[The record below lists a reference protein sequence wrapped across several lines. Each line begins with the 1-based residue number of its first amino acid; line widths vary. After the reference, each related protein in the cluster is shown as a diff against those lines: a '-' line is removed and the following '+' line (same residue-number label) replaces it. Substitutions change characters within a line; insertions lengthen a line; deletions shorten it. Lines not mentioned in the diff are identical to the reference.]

1 VVSNPK
7 NSRHSNSQQRVNML
21 KIVTIIGARPQF
33 IKAATVSRAIAQHNN
48 LANATDLITEILIH
62 TGQHYD
68 DNMSRI
74 FFDEL
79 DIPKPH
85 YNLGIGSGPHGKQT
99 GAMLSA
105 IEEVLIREKPDL
117 VLTYGDTNSTLAGAL
132 AAAKLHIASAHVEA
146 GLRSYNR
153 KMPEEINRIVADEL
167 SNFLFCPTET
177 AVSNLNKE
185 GLANT
190 VNDGTLVGNGLFNDM
205 LSALSFELSPLVVN
219 VGDVMYDSVLF
230 NKNLAQQ
237 KSNILQ
243 ELGIERNNYL
253 LATLH
258 RAENTDD
265 PTRLRNILKAF
276 NAIDRNET
284 RIILPLHPRTQ
295 KCIERLTDSKEGF
308 EVDPNIT
315 IIKSLGYLDMLRL
328 EESARMILTDSG
340 GVQKE
345 AFFLKV
351 PCITLRDET
360 EWVETIHSGWNTLTG
375 PDTQKILDTF
385 NTISHWDGQGSPF
398 TQSRTQTKPIHPFG
412 DGKAAE
418 KIVDIIS
425 KTVRKGRKPKRNLVY
440 PVNPV

>member
-1 VVSNPK
+1 
-7 NSRHSNSQQRVNML
+7 ML
-21 KIVTIIGARPQF
+21 KIITIIGARPQF
-33 IKAATVSRAIAQHNN
+33 IKAATVSRAISQHNN
-48 LANATDLITEILIH
+48 STNSSKQITEILVH

-132 AAAKLHIASAHVEA
+132 AATKLHIASAHVEA

-153 KMPEEINRIVADEL
+153 KMPEEINRIVTDEL
-167 SNFLFCPTET
+167 SNFLFCPSET
-177 AVSNLNKE
+177 AVSNLTKE
-185 GLANT
+185 GLTNI
-190 VNDGTLVGNGLFNDM
+190 VNDGTLVDKSLFNDM

-230 NKNLAQQ
+230 NKKLAQQ

-276 NAIDRNET
+276 NAIAGNET

-295 KCIERLTDSKEGF
+295 KCIERLTDSEEGL
-308 EVDPNIT
+308 EVDPNVT
-315 IIKSLGYLDMLRL
+315 IIKPVGYLDMLRL

-360 EWVETIHSGWNTLTG
+360 EWVETVRAGWNIITGASTERIKEAGSVLSGWNREV
-375 PDTQKILDTF
+375 P
-385 NTISHWDGQGSPF
+385 PF
-398 TQSRTQTKPIHPFG
+398 GFEEAARQAFPYG

-425 KTVRKGRKPKRNLVY
+425 KTLSGRA
-440 PVNPV
+440 

>member
-1 VVSNPK
+1 
-7 NSRHSNSQQRVNML
+7 ML
-21 KIVTIIGARPQF
+21 KIITIIGARPQF
-33 IKAATVSRAIAQHNN
+33 IKAATVSRAIAQYNR
-48 LANATDLITEILIH
+48 LANATDSITEILVH

-105 IEEVLIREKPDL
+105 IEEVLIREKPDM

-132 AAAKLHIASAHVEA
+132 AATKLHIASAHVEA

-153 KMPEEINRIVADEL
+153 KMPEEINRIVTDEL

-177 AVSNLNKE
+177 AVNNLKKE
-185 GLANT
+185 GFTNT
-190 VNDGTLVGNGLFNDM
+190 VNDGTLVDKSLFNDM
-205 LSALSFELSPLVVN
+205 LSAFSFELSPLVVN
-219 VGDVMYDSVLF
+219 VGDVMYDSVFF
-230 NKNLAQQ
+230 NKKLAQQ

-243 ELGIERNNYL
+243 ELEIERNNYL

-265 PTRLRNILKAF
+265 TTRLRNILKAF
-276 NAIDRNET
+276 NAIGRNET

-295 KCIERLTDSKEGF
+295 KCIERLTDSEEGL
-308 EVDPNIT
+308 EIDPNVT
-315 IIKSLGYLDMLRL
+315 IIQPVGYLDMLRL
-328 EESARMILTDSG
+328 EENARMILTDSG

-360 EWVETIHSGWNTLTG
+360 EWVETVRAGWNIITGASTERIKEAGSVLTG
-375 PDTQKILDTF
+375 WNREVP
-385 NTISHWDGQGSPF
+385 PF
-398 TQSRTQTKPIHPFG
+398 GFEEATRQAFPYG

-425 KTVRKGRKPKRNLVY
+425 KTLSGRA
-440 PVNPV
+440 

>member
-1 VVSNPK
+1 
-7 NSRHSNSQQRVNML
+7 ML
-21 KIVTIIGARPQF
+21 KIITIIGARPQF
-33 IKAATVSRAIAQHNN
+33 IKAATVSRAISHHNN
-48 LANATDLITEILIH
+48 STNSSKQITEILVL

-132 AAAKLHIASAHVEA
+132 AATKLHIASAHVEA

-153 KMPEEINRIVADEL
+153 KMPEEINRIVTDEL
-167 SNFLFCPTET
+167 SNFLFCPSET
-177 AVSNLNKE
+177 AVSNLTKE
-185 GLANT
+185 GLTNI
-190 VNDGTLVGNGLFNDM
+190 VNDGTLVDKSLFNDM

-230 NKNLAQQ
+230 NKKLAQQ

-276 NAIDRNET
+276 NAIAGNET

-295 KCIERLTDSKEGF
+295 KCIERLTDSEEAL
-308 EVDPNIT
+308 EVDPNVT
-315 IIKSLGYLDMLRL
+315 IIKPVGYLDMLRL

-360 EWVETIHSGWNTLTG
+360 EWVETVRAGWNIITGASTERIKEAGSVLSGWNREV
-375 PDTQKILDTF
+375 P
-385 NTISHWDGQGSPF
+385 
-398 TQSRTQTKPIHPFG
+398 PFG
-412 DGKAAE
+412 FEEAACQAFPYGDGEAAE

-425 KTVRKGRKPKRNLVY
+425 KTLSGRA
-440 PVNPV
+440 

>member
-1 VVSNPK
+1 
-7 NSRHSNSQQRVNML
+7 ML

-33 IKAATVSRAIAQHNN
+33 IKAATVSRAIAQHNS
-48 LANATDLITEILIH
+48 LANATDSITEVLVH

-79 DIPKPH
+79 AIPKPH

-99 GAMLSA
+99 GAMLSV

-132 AAAKLHIASAHVEA
+132 AATKLHILSAHVEA

-153 KMPEEINRIVADEL
+153 KMPEEINRIVTDEL

-177 AVSNLNKE
+177 AVNNLKKD
-185 GLANT
+185 GFTNT
-190 VNDGTLVGNGLFNDM
+190 VNDGTLVDESLFNDM
-205 LSALSFELSPLVVN
+205 LSAFSFELSPLVVN

-230 NKNLAQQ
+230 NKKLAQQ

-265 PTRLRNILKAF
+265 PTSLRNILKAF
-276 NAIDRNET
+276 NEIARNET

-295 KCIERLTDSKEGF
+295 KCIEHLTDSEEGL
-308 EVDPNIT
+308 EVDPKVT
-315 IIKSLGYLDMLRL
+315 IIKPVGYLDMLQL
-328 EESARMILTDSG
+328 EASARTILTDSG

-360 EWVETIHSGWNTLTG
+360 EWVETVRAGWNIITG
-375 PDTQKILDTF
+375 TDTEKIIDAYSLAIRYEKPLPPF
-385 NTISHWDGQGSPF
+385 QGKNPNKISNHADVD
-398 TQSRTQTKPIHPFG
+398 KMYG
-412 DGKAAE
+412 DGSAAE
-418 KIVDIIS
+418 KILDLIHRFLTNI
-425 KTVRKGRKPKRNLVY
+425 PQ
-440 PVNPV
+440 